1 MSEADFSVNFNS
13 KCPSVPRLAD
23 SFNRVY
29 GSRSAVNLL
38 QADSARSRELAC
50 GQFERMSELLGEMAH
65 ELEDGAMELYGKER
79 AAARVLEDN
88 GFTVVSASCIRPVSG
103 ALRLSCTVVSVPA
116 GISLSR
122 LTAEIS
128 RELEAE
134 FMPPKLRETPA
145 GTELLFLRKE
155 IFKIRLGSARASCG
169 NQKLCGDYFEF
180 FRTETKAYILLSD
193 GMGTGGRAAT
203 RS

>member
-1 MSEADFSVNFNS
+1 M
-13 KCPSVPRLAD
+13 
-23 SFNRVY
+23 
-29 GSRSAVNLL
+29 
-38 QADSARSRELAC
+38 
-50 GQFERMSELLGEMAH
+50 
-65 ELEDGAMELYGKER
+65 
-79 AAARVLEDN
+79 
-88 GFTVVSASCIRPVSG
+88 
-103 ALRLSCTVVSVPA
+103 
-116 GISLSR
+116 
-122 LTAEIS
+122 TAEIS

-193 GMGTGGRAAT
+193 GMGTGGRAAIDSAMT
-203 RS
+203 VELFSRLIRAGISSIRARHHEFRALRQVGG